1 MANYLVTG
9 GAGFIGSNIV
19 EELVRRGQKVAVLDS
34 FITGKRENLK
44 PFSGRIEIIEGDI
57 RDKNVLSRALKGIDY
72 VIHQAALRSV
82 PKSVDDPFTTNDIN
96 VFGTLNLLME
106 AKKAG
111 VRRVVYASSSSV
123 YGDAKHFPQ
132 RESDIASPISPYG
145 VSKLAAE
152 NYCVTFAKT
161 FGLETVSLRYF
172 NVFGPRQNP
181 ESKYSAV
188 IPAFLFKMAKGI
200 SPVVEWDGGQSR
212 DFTYVANVVEANLR
226 ACTAKGVSG
235 EVFNVAC
242 GTTTSVNDI
251 VKELNKILG
260 TRIKAK
266 YAPKRKGDVR
276 KTRADVGK
284 MKKLLGLR
292 KIIGFEEGM
301 KLTIDWFRKKI

>member
-19 EELVRRGQKVAVLDS
+19 EELVRRKETVRVLDS
-34 FITGKRENLK
+34 FITGKKENLA
-44 PFSGRIEIIEGDI
+44 PFSGRVKVIEGDI
-57 RDKNVLSRALKGIDY
+57 RDKAALKRSMEGIDY

-82 PKSVDDPFTTNDIN
+82 PKSVDDPFTTNEIN

-106 AKKAG
+106 AKNAG
-111 VRRVVYASSSSV
+111 VKRVVYASSSSV

-132 RESDIASPISPYG
+132 RETDMVSPISPYG

-188 IPAFLFKMAKGI
+188 IPAFLFTMAKGD
-200 SPVVEWDGGQSR
+200 SPIVDWDGRQSR
-212 DFTYVANVVEANLR
+212 DFTYVANVVAANLR
-226 ACTAKGVSG
+226 ACVAKKVSG

-242 GTTTSVNDI
+242 GSTASVNDI
-251 VKELNKILG
+251 VRMLNKILG
-260 TRIKAK
+260 TDIKAK
-266 YAPKRKGDVR
+266 YAPKRKGDIR
-276 KTRADVGK
+276 KTSADIKK
-284 MKKLLGLR
+284 MKTLLGVR
-292 KIIGFEEGM
+292 KIIGFEEGL
-301 KLTIDWFRKKI
+301 KLTVEWFKNR

>member
-1 MANYLVTG
+1 MADYLVTG

-19 EELVRRGQKVAVLDS
+19 EELVRCKQNVRVFDS
-34 FITGKRENLK
+34 FITGKRENIA
-44 PFSGRIEIIEGDI
+44 PFLGRIAVIKGDI
-57 RDKNVLSRALKGIDY
+57 RNKKALSLALKGVDY

-123 YGDAKHFPQ
+123 YGDAKTFPQ
-132 RESDIASPISPYG
+132 RETDMVSPISPYG

-161 FGLETVSLRYF
+161 FALETVSLRYF

-181 ESKYSAV
+181 DSKYSAV
-188 IPAFLFKMAKGI
+188 IPAFLFTMAKGK
-200 SPVVEWDGGQSR
+200 SPIVEWDGKQSR

-235 EVFNVAC
+235 EVFNIAC
-242 GTTTSVNDI
+242 GSTSSVNDI
-251 VKELNKILG
+251 VTELNHILH
-260 TRIKAK
+260 TNIKPE

-284 MKKLLGLR
+284 MKKLLGVR

-301 KLTIDWFRKKI
+301 KLTVDWFRKR